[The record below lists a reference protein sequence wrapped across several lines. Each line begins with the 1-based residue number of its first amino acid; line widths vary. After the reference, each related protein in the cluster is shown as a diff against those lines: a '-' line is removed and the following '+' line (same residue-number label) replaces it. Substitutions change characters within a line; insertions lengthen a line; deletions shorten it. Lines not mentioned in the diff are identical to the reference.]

1 VGFAKGALEDLVS
14 TPPMIAKPPY
24 NKPKE
29 FDAYD
34 RTYSEAVDRALAFSG
49 MRVDFFTRVK
59 VDYLVDL
66 IDRFRPPAAAAEL
79 IDIGC
84 GVGNSHALLSGRVAK
99 LAGVDV
105 SSACIAQAA
114 GRNPQNDYR
123 AYDGLNL
130 PYPDSNF
137 DVASAVCVF
146 HHIPIVQRIGLTRE
160 IRRALRAGGLFVI
173 FEHNPINP
181 LTRHV
186 VSNCE
191 FDAHAILLR
200 SVEAESLLRE
210 AGFRQVDTRFILTVP
225 AGTRTLRAVDQ
236 LFSRVP
242 LGAQYFTVGLT

>member
-1 VGFAKGALEDLVS
+1 MSSNEP
-14 TPPMIAKPPY
+14 T
-24 NKPKE
+24 E

-59 VDYLVDL
+59 VDYLLDM
-66 IDRFRPPAAAAEL
+66 IDRLRPPAVAAEV

-99 LAGVDV
+99 LAGIDV
-105 SSACIAQAA
+105 SRACVAQAA
-114 GRNPQNDYR
+114 ARHPQNDYR
-123 AYDGLNL
+123 TYDGLNL
-130 PYPDSNF
+130 PYPDSSF

-146 HHIPIVQRIGLTRE
+146 HHIPIVQRIGLAKQV
-160 IRRALRAGGLFVI
+160 RRALRARGLFVV

-191 FDAHAILLR
+191 FDKHAILLG
-200 SVEAESLLRE
+200 SVETESLLRE
-210 AGFRQVDTRFILTVP
+210 AGFHEVDTRFILTVP
-225 AGTRTLRAVDQ
+225 AGNRTLRSVDQ

-242 LGAQYFTVGLT
+242 LGAQYFTVGRA